1 MANEAPVG
9 DKVSAGGP
17 PSKEACTWAMLCH
30 ILGLGWVVVP
40 AIGGVIG
47 ALIIWQIKKD
57 LLPFADQHGKEA
69 LNFQISMLI
78 YGAIA
83 GLLIMAFGLGLVL
96 VPVVIIA
103 DVVFA
108 IIAAVK
114 AAQGET
120 YRYPLSIRFVA

>member
-9 DKVSAGGP
+9 DEVSAGGP

-30 ILGLGWVVVP
+30 ILGLGWVVIP

-57 LLPFADQHGKEA
+57 QFLFADQHGKEA

-78 YGAIA
+78 YGVIA
-83 GLLIMAFGLGLVL
+83 GLLCFVCIGGFLLPA
-96 VPVVIIA
+96 VIIA

-108 IIAAVK
+108 IIAAIK
-114 AAQGET
+114 ASQGET